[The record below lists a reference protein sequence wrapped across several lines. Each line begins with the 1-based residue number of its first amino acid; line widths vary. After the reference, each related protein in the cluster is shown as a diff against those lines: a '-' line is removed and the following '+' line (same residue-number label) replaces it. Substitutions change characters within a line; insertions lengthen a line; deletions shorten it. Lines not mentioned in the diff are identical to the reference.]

1 MNAPLLAFVRAA
13 REAGVRIS
21 PAETM
26 DALRAVEAVGYDDRA
41 ALKDVLS
48 LALAKSAVEKD
59 RLSDCFDL
67 FFSRPPD
74 VPPPEDPPAQPEEA
88 PAEQDSAGE
97 ASPELGDLAQS
108 LLAGDRAA
116 IAQAIEA
123 AAAAT
128 GLSNIRIFTQAGL
141 FSRRMLERMGLE
153 RLEADIASLDQR
165 AEARGGEVLGGG
177 GRDGGGAGGGEALRQ
192 ALAAL
197 RGQVRARVEQDLT
210 LFARAAGERLREDV
224 LSNIR
229 MSQIDR
235 RDLDRMRRLVRDMAR
250 RLRDRHTRQRKRRNR
265 GQLDTRRTIRR
276 NASWGGVPFVTIW
289 KQKKLDRPRLVVLCD
304 VSGSVAAVSE
314 FLLTFLYALSDVLTD
329 IRSFA
334 FAGEMVEVSDIVEGK
349 PADEAVAEI
358 LRKVGYG
365 SSDYGQSLV
374 DFETGWMDA
383 ITNRTTVLILGDA
396 RGNYS
401 DPRTDVLRRIGERA
415 KRVIWLNPEYRV
427 TWGTGDSDMPRY
439 APYCHVVAECGTL
452 NQLGRVISDLMN
464 AVT

>member
-26 DALRAVEAVGYDDRA
+26 DALRAVEAVGYDDRE
-41 ALKDVLS
+41 ALKDALS
-48 LALAKSAVEKD
+48 LALAKSAAEKE

-74 VPPPEDPPAQPEEA
+74 VPPPEEPPAPTEET
-88 PAEQDSAGE
+88 PPDQETAGE

-108 LLAGDRAA
+108 LMAGDRAA
-116 IAQAIEA
+116 LAQAIEA

-128 GLSNIRIFTQAGL
+128 GLANIRIFTQAGL

-165 AEARGGEVLGGG
+165 AEARGGG

-210 LFARAAGERLREDV
+210 LYARSAGERLREDV

-235 RDLDRMRRLVRDMAR
+235 RDLERMRRLVRDLAR
-250 RLRDRHTRQRKRRNR
+250 RLRDRHWTS
-265 GQLDTRRTIRR
+265 
-276 NASWGGVPFVTIW
+276 AP
-289 KQKKLDRPRLVVLCD
+289 
-304 VSGSVAAVSE
+304 AACV
-314 FLLTFLYALSDVLTD
+314 
-329 IRSFA
+329 
-334 FAGEMVEVSDIVEGK
+334 
-349 PADEAVAEI
+349 
-358 LRKVGYG
+358 
-365 SSDYGQSLV
+365 
-374 DFETGWMDA
+374 
-383 ITNRTTVLILGDA
+383 
-396 RGNYS
+396 
-401 DPRTDVLRRIGERA
+401 
-415 KRVIWLNPEYRV
+415 
-427 TWGTGDSDMPRY
+427 
-439 APYCHVVAECGTL
+439 
-452 NQLGRVISDLMN
+452 
-464 AVT
+464 